1 MMIRPLKAAWQRAEL
16 WFWGKFF
23 ILLIALGAGTRRRR
37 MSHNNGIAGRG
48 TVRIVANPQFPA
60 TEFFEPGLVY
70 PCRLRHGA
78 AGFMDDTMGLVR
90 SASLKFADSDFA
102 GPLDVQMNTGNHCF
116 FWTARSFLEF
126 AFSRHPHDGME
137 YEEFYR
143 KHAEGRLSAAS
154 SLIRPPSSFAQLY
167 YHSHTPFAW
176 RARDGKPRYVRFR
189 LQPEDRGPMSAAPDP
204 EFVIR
209 AAGDPG
215 MARQLADQK
224 AAPDE
229 TRNVNYLKNEWRDRV
244 ESQGARYHLQ
254 IQLHEVSPADSDQ
267 VRNSLIP
274 WNESTHPYLD
284 LAEVEITEV
293 LSPAES
299 AYMAFEITNL
309 PASMGILP
317 ARSLDDYNSLN
328 YMRQQSIWAIR
339 TRRFLTRRF
348 GPVAPVPDDAPHNL
362 SPKGM

>member
-1 MMIRPLKAAWQRAEL
+1 MMIRPLRASWQRLQL

-23 ILLIALGAGTRRRR
+23 ILLIALGAGMRRRR

-48 TVRIVANPQFPA
+48 TVRIVDDPQFPP
-60 TEFFEPGLVY
+60 TDFFEPGRTF

-78 AGFMDDTMGLVR
+78 AGFMDDSMGLVR
-90 SASLKFADSDFA
+90 SASLKFADSDYA
-102 GPLDVQMNTGNHCF
+102 SPLDVQMNTGDHCF
-116 FWTARSFLEF
+116 FWNARSFLEF
-126 AFSRHPHDGME
+126 AFSRHVHDGIE
-137 YEEFYR
+137 YEKFYR

-154 SLIRPPSSFAQLY
+154 AIIRNPSSFTQLY

-176 RARDGKPRYVRFR
+176 HARDGKPRYVRFR
-189 LQPEDRGPMSAAPDP
+189 LFPEDRGPMTAAPDP
-204 EFVIR
+204 EFLVR
-209 AAGDPG
+209 AAHSPG
-215 MARQLADQK
+215 MALQLADQK

-244 ESQGARYHLQ
+244 QERGARYHLQ
-254 IQLHEVSPADSDQ
+254 VQFHEVSPADSDQ
-267 VRNSLIP
+267 VRNPLMP
-274 WNESTHPYLD
+274 WNEETHPYVD

-293 LSPAES
+293 LSPADS
-299 AYMAFEITNL
+299 AYLAFEITNL

-317 ARSLDDYNSLN
+317 AESLDDYNSLN

-348 GPVAPVPDDAPHNL
+348 GPPPTVPDDAPHNYN
-362 SPKGM
+362 PKGM